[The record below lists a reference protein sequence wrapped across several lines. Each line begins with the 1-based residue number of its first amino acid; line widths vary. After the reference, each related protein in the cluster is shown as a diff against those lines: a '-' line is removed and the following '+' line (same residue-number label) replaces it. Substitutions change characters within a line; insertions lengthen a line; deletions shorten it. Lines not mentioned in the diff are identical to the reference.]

1 MILDITGSSTFIS
14 AAKAIMDHLM
24 DLFCGSQKIASKGVI
39 LKKSQ
44 YGIDADICFSMPIL
58 CLAKG

>member
-24 DLFCGSQKIASKGVI
+24 DLFYGSQKIASKGII
-39 LKKSQ
+39 LKKPQ
-44 YGIDADICFSMPIL
+44 YGVDADFCFSMPIL
-58 CLAKG
+58 CLGNG